1 MSLRFRQV
9 FAALIIGAPL
19 SVAYANDVQLVYYDI
34 VGNSA
39 NSLRHE
45 LDINGP
51 LDKDG
56 KRFDGL
62 TKWHVTWTYRYAPTE
77 AGCKFTEINTSVEG
91 TTTLPRWVDG
101 DSATNSLI
109 RKWQNY
115 IAALRLHED
124 GHYAHGVGAAK
135 EIEDLGQSFHVSDN
149 CSTIAKKFNDQASSI
164 LEKYMAMDAIY
175 DHDTN
180 HGQTQGA
187 RFP

>member
-1 MSLRFRQV
+1 MDLRIRQV
-9 FAALIIGAPL
+9 FAAVLIGTT
-19 SVAYANDVQLVYYDI
+19 SCVAYANDALLVYYDI
-34 VGNSA
+34 VGKSA
-39 NSLRHE
+39 NDLRHE
-45 LDINGP
+45 LDTKGP

-56 KRFDGL
+56 KRFDAL
-62 TKWHVTWTYRYAPTE
+62 TQWHVAWTYRYVSTTE
-77 AGCKFTEINTSVEG
+77 GCKFIEIRTSVDG

-101 DSATNSLI
+101 DSASNSLI
-109 RKWQNY
+109 RKWQSY
-115 IAALRLHED
+115 MAALRLHED

-149 CSTIAKKFNDQASSI
+149 CSAIGKAFNDQADSI
-164 LEKYMAMDAIY
+164 LEKYKAMDATY